1 MNFCLCAV
9 PHSLNCDY
17 LLSKIPGESQ
27 NVESEEEEQEVPMVM
42 VAGQPVPY
50 DEVDEEMTQKMTPA
64 ERDAYIKIGQEM
76 YENMY
81 D

>member
-1 MNFCLCAV
+1 
-9 PHSLNCDY
+9 
-17 LLSKIPGESQ
+17 
-27 NVESEEEEQEVPMVM
+27 M